1 MRRAWLTG
9 ATVLVAAGVL
19 AGCSPPRYDLVAAYN
34 GDDGKPWIML
44 APCGRNDITSVHV
57 SSWPTDPGR
66 SPYTPG
72 AEQQSGWWSDFDPG
86 IGGGSLPL
94 FAPPGSWSVQP
105 HGEQRILPGR
115 RYSVDFYSPEDG
127 VYYGEV
133 YFTAEDLAG
142 LEPGEVWA
150 GDRAM
155 TRKEFRE
162 YRAGKC

>member
-1 MRRAWLTG
+1 MRRAWLAG

-72 AEQQSGWWSDFDPG
+72 AGLESGWWADIDPA

-94 FAPPGSWSVQP
+94 FAPPASWSVLP
-105 HGEQRILPGR
+105 HGEQRLLPGY
-115 RYSVDFYSPEDG
+115 RYNVDFYSPEDG

-142 LEPGEVWA
+142 LKPGEVWA

-155 TRKEFRE
+155 TRKAFRE
-162 YRAGKC
+162 YRADKC

>member
-9 ATVLVAAGVL
+9 TTVLVAAGVL
-19 AGCSPPRYDLVAAYN
+19 TGCSPAQLSLVAAYN

-44 APCGRNDITSVHV
+44 APCGRNDITSVRV
-57 SSWPTDPGR
+57 SSRPTGPDR
-66 SPYTPG
+66 SPHAPG
-72 AEQQSGWWSDFDPG
+72 AGQESGWRSGFDPG

-94 FAPPGSWSVQP
+94 FEPPASWSAEP
-105 HGEQRILPGR
+105 DGEQRILPGHQ
-115 RYSVDFYSPEDG
+115 YIAEFYSPEDG
-127 VYYGEV
+127 AYYGQV

-150 GDRAM
+150 DDRAM

-162 YRAGKC
+162 HRAEQC

>member
-57 SSWPTDPGR
+57 SSRPTDPGP

-72 AEQQSGWWSDFDPG
+72 AQPASGWRSGFDPG
-86 IGGGSLPL
+86 VGGGSLPL
-94 FAPPGSWSVQP
+94 FEPPASWGAQRD
-105 HGEQRILPGR
+105 GEQRILPGR
-115 RYSVDFYSPEDG
+115 RYSVEFYSPEDG

-133 YFTAEDLAG
+133 NFTAEDLAG

-155 TRKEFRE
+155 TRKAFRE
-162 YRAGKC
+162 YRADKC